1 MSLYTALFS
10 IAAHL
15 SHGNHE
21 KKQILYEKK
30 YLPLV
35 LCFGQVIIITYLW
48 YSSIQDIHSN
58 NTLDKANRPTES
70 HKAA

>member
-1 MSLYTALFS
+1 MSLHTALFS

-15 SHGNHE
+15 SHYNHE
-21 KKQILYEKK
+21 KKQILYE
-30 YLPLV
+30 
-35 LCFGQVIIITYLW
+35 IIITYLW